1 MRYVYPCLIE
11 RDIEEFRAT
20 GREAYVIT
28 FRDVPE
34 AISGGWSWAEALEM
48 AQDCLCVALTFYTDD
63 SLDLPTPTTLR
74 DGEVMIST
82 TPTVAAK
89 LALYTAMRE
98 QSITAEHLAEEL
110 GLSEQAAQN
119 LLNPLYRSH
128 ITTVRRA
135 LTIVGRELIVED
147 CAVAS
152 PPESVA
158 AGAEVR

>member
-1 MRYVYPCLIE
+1 MRYAYPCLIE
-11 RDIEEFRAT
+11 RDLEEFRAT
-20 GREAYVIT
+20 AREAYVIT

-34 AISGGWSWAEALEM
+34 AISGAWSWDDALEM
-48 AQDCLCVALTFYTDD
+48 AQDCLDVALTFCTDD
-63 SLDLPTPTTLR
+63 GTELPTPSRLR

-98 QSITAEHLAEEL
+98 QGVTAEVLAKQL
-110 GLSEQAAQN
+110 GLGEQATQN

-135 LTIVGRELIVED
+135 LSVVGRELVVED

-152 PPESVA
+152 PPEAVT
-158 AGAEVR
+158 AGIDR

>member
-1 MRYVYPCLIE
+1 MRYAYPCLIE
-11 RDIEEFRAT
+11 RDIEELGAT
-20 GREAYVIT
+20 GRTAYVIT

-48 AQDCLCVALTFYTDD
+48 AQDCLDVALTFYTDD
-63 SLDLPTPTTLR
+63 RQDLPVPSPLR
-74 DGEVMIST
+74 ADEVMIST

-89 LALYTAMRE
+89 LALYTAMRA
-98 QSITAEHLAEEL
+98 QGVTAEHLAEQL
-110 GLSEQAAQN
+110 GLDEQATQK

-135 LTIVGRELIVED
+135 LTVVGRELVVED

-152 PPESVA
+152 PPEAVT
-158 AGAEVR
+158 AGSES

>member
-1 MRYVYPCLIE
+1 MRYAYPCRIE
-11 RDIEEFRAT
+11 RDLEELEAT
-20 GREAYVIT
+20 GREAYVIS
-28 FRDVPE
+28 FRDIRG
-34 AISGGWSWAEALEM
+34 ANSCGWSWAEALEM
-48 AQDCLCVALTFYTDD
+48 AQDCLDVALTFYIDD
-63 SLDLPTPTTLR
+63 DQDLPTPSGLQ

-98 QSITAEHLAEEL
+98 QGITEGHIGEQL
-110 GLSEQAAQN
+110 GLDESATKK

-135 LTIVGRELIVED
+135 LAVVGRELVVED

-152 PPESVA
+152 QPESVA
-158 AGAEVR
+158 IGSDG